1 MWDLNSLRN
10 GLDFLTSML
19 NSKLDDVKR
28 INIDLSPLVRP
39 LDMDRA
45 RSEVLSRFGPGSYK
59 AVGIDGSMDYTI
71 GLDVVTMF
79 IAVASYSLE
88 FVVDGSGEVN
98 LSFND
103 VRKDDSMSIF
113 KIIPFWFDDLSGFT
127 GLNNL
132 LDDRAIGRS
141 LDSIPRSIMAFSEY
155 YFACKALEDESTK
168 IVFLDRPIASS
179 LGPFKRD
186 ARELIRRY
194 NGGIFTSKG
203 IDGIRVGLVDLY
215 LAVHLGPYPG
225 FYRYEFRPG
234 SKMHYI
240 IQALVRL
247 AREGGDRHVRYKE
260 LETVLPVRILKD
272 KLVKKLD
279 KLNREFLGGGLIEE
293 FSVDGFI
300 LSNNVFTY
308 WDSIE
313 KLLETFTSHLYN
325 VRRGSYSHPLYIEG
339 RPLTVKEI
347 NTLGLFLIYKLKML
361 EESMDKL
368 VIGIGKDTS
377 VTDMNRSVIPYLSSR
392 GVIPSIDIR
401 GVKSDRSMY
410 SILSTLHREYFPVPW
425 RSIGYDN
432 IFTTLVYRDGYLS
445 PARKKATQSRFL
457 VRNYFQL
464 REVKSLDIYVRS
476 PIFFYDRFYRD
487 GVDSSYLVEED
498 IVHIDKSYRSK
509 FYIEDR
515 LNPFDNMILYILS
528 KFDNNQIIESAGHN
542 YLLFIADKE
551 VKRMIQTVRNS
562 VSSVIENTLYRMIRN
577 YNIFIIT
584 KSFREYRAQLERGR
598 RR

>member
-10 GLDFLTSML
+10 GLDFLTNVL
-19 NSKLDDVKR
+19 NDKLDDVKKL
-28 INIDLSPLVRP
+28 NVDLSPLVRP
-39 LDMDRA
+39 LDIDSA
-45 RSEVLSRFGPGSYK
+45 KSEVSRLFGPGSYK

-88 FVVDGSGEVN
+88 FSVDGSGEVS

-103 VRKDDSMSIF
+103 VQKDDSMSIF

-141 LDSIPRSIMAFSEY
+141 LDSIPRSIMTFSEY

-203 IDGIRVGLVDLY
+203 IDGVSLGLVDLY
-215 LAVHLGPYPG
+215 LAVHIGPYPD
-225 FYRYEFRPG
+225 FFRYEFRPG

-240 IQALVRL
+240 IQALVKL
-247 AREGGDRHVRYKE
+247 AREDGDRQVRYKE
-260 LETVLPVRILKD
+260 LEAVLPVKVSKD
-272 KLVKKLD
+272 KLVKKLET
-279 KLNREFLGGGLIEE
+279 LNREFLGGGLIEE
-293 FSVDGFI
+293 VSMDGFV

-308 WDSIE
+308 WDSVE
-313 KLLETFTSHLYN
+313 KLLKTFTEHLYS
-325 VRRGSYSHPLYIEG
+325 VRSVSYSHPLYVGG

-361 EESMDKL
+361 EESMGKL

-377 VTDMNRSVIPYLSSR
+377 VTDMNRAVIPYLSSKD
-392 GVIPSIDIR
+392 VIPLIDIR
-401 GVKSDRSMY
+401 GIKSDRSMY

-432 IFTTLVYRDGYLS
+432 IFSTLVYRDGHLS

-464 REVKSLDIYVRS
+464 REVRSLDTYVRS
-476 PIFFYDRFYRD
+476 PIFFYDRFYREE
-487 GVDSSYLVEED
+487 VDSSHLVEED
-498 IVHIDKSYRSK
+498 IVHVDKSYKSK
-509 FYIEDR
+509 FYLEDG